1 MDETDLVLSMLLLQN
16 SRTPYRQLADKLSL
30 SVPSVHKRIQAMR
43 EAGIIRAF
51 TARVSLFAVGGLHL
65 LVFGRSD
72 APSSED
78 VPERLRKNDSI
89 YWVTIAGGNYLYVGA
104 YLKDLSGVES
114 FVEFVKREAKMPDP
128 TVGIE
133 SLETGGPL
141 KPPEERSLDS
151 LDCGIIKSLHE
162 DSRKSISEV
171 ADELGVSAKTAGRHL
186 QRMMDGFL
194 IELSMEWYPDA
205 SNDIMTLFHLRLKGD
220 ADKGKAMA
228 VMVNKYS
235 PHALFTWTFS
245 NLPGFLL
252 SMIWSNS
259 MKELKDIRA
268 RLQNE
273 PFVESIM
280 PNVLYTGRIFQ
291 TWRDKIPLE
300 RARLTGRK
308 D

>member
-16 SRTPYRQLADKLSL
+16 SRTPYRELADRLSL
-30 SVPSVHKRIQAMR
+30 SVPSVHKRIQGMR

-51 TARVSLFAVGGLHL
+51 TARVSLYAVDGIHILI
-65 LVFGRSD
+65 FGKSE
-72 APSSED
+72 APSPDD

-104 YLKDLSGVES
+104 FLRGLSEVES
-114 FVEFVKREAKMPDP
+114 CVDFVKRGAQMSNP

-133 SLETGGPL
+133 SLDFGVHSPA
-141 KPPEERSLDS
+141 PEDRALTRLDYEIIRS
-151 LDCGIIKSLHE
+151 IQN

-186 QRMMDGFL
+186 QSMIDGSL
-194 IELSMEWYPDA
+194 IELSIEWYPDA
-205 SNDIMTLFHLRLKGD
+205 SNDIMTFFHLQLEGD
-220 ADKGKAMA
+220 ADKGKVAA
-228 VMVNKYS
+228 VLANKYS
-235 PHALFTWTFS
+235 PHALFTWSFS

-252 SMIWSNS
+252 SMVWSNT
-259 MKELKDIRA
+259 MKDLRDIRS

-273 PFVESIM
+273 PFIESAV
-280 PNVLYTGRIFQ
+280 PNVLYTGRIFD
-291 TWRDKIPLE
+291 TWRDKLPLE
-300 RARLTGRK
+300 RAYSKNKR